1 MADNI
6 IDVPHL
12 FVALFCDYARARQI
26 ADAHFDTDVI
36 DQPLDISAGRTRI
49 SLSNGY
55 PGCSPFLQLIDRDGA
70 YHVQVGAHYSTARV
84 NNVLERIEGRDVI
97 SGERAVDM
105 NYPFAAAITAYDLW
119 VANS

>member
-6 IDVPHL
+6 IDIPHL
-12 FVALFCDYARARQI
+12 FVALFTDYAQARQI
-26 ADAHFDTDVI
+26 ADANFDADVI

-49 SLSNGY
+49 SLANGY
-55 PGCSPFLQLIDRDGA
+55 PGCSPFLQLVERDGA
-70 YHVQVGAHYSTARV
+70 NYVQVGAHYNTV
-84 NNVLERIEGRDVI
+84 VVHNVLQRIEGHDVI